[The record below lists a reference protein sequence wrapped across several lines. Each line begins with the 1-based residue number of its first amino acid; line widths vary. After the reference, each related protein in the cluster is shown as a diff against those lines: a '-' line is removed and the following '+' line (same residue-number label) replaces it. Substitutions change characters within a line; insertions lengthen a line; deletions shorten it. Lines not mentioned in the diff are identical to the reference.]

1 MHIENL
7 KRHTAVVLFDMDTI
21 PKIEAH
27 TELQVAYTIVNY
39 MKAVMQWQ
47 TALHRDSDTIVQ
59 KQSAL

>member
-21 PKIEAH
+21 HKIEAH
-27 TELQVAYTIVNY
+27 TELQVAYIIVNY

-47 TALHRDSDTIVQ
+47 TALQRDSDTIVQ